1 MNRSCVSAQCSPRAV
16 RKFVW
21 QLKHVGLYLSYSSPG
36 ILGMLQ
42 MAPKVSLFQGS
53 RVDDSKGWYNCSAV
67 MFLVRREKTYIGDR
81 KHGCHPSG
89 SINSG
94 LTLCCLPG

>member
-42 MAPKVSLFQGS
+42 MAPKVSLFQGVG
-53 RVDDSKGWYNCSAV
+53 R
-67 MFLVRREKTYIGDR
+67 MIRRDGIIVVLSCFY
-81 KHGCHPSG
+81 
-89 SINSG
+89 
-94 LTLCCLPG
+94 